1 MKNIFLVRILDDEYH
16 FIELDTKLS
25 KLLPKSSKS
34 RRKQVRNVTSASC
47 FIQQP
52 LSLLDYIK
60 QFSYLSSIENTVRW
74 ADCIFVIFARRSR
87 DCARACTKFAAV
99 CLQAADFTGFRVS
112 VAFEYSIFDTFRHST
127 VVDRN
132 ITHSC
137 ASVFCVPAVTAWNA
151 IPLRVKT

>member
-34 RRKQVRNVTSASC
+34 RRKQVRNVASASC
-47 FIQQP
+47 FIHQA
-52 LSLLDYIK
+52 LTLLDYIK
-60 QFSYLSSIENTVRW
+60 QFAFFIIDQEYCSLGRLYFCN
-74 ADCIFVIFARRSR
+74 FARRSC

-112 VAFEYSIFDTFRHST
+112 VVFYSSIFDTFRHST

-132 ITHSC
+132 ATHSC
-137 ASVFCVPAVTAWNA
+137 VSVSCFPAVTAWNA